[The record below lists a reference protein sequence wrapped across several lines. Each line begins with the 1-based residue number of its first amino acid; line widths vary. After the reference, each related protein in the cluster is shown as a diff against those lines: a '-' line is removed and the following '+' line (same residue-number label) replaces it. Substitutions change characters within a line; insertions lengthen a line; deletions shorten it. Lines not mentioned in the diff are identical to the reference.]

1 MADIAS
7 LLPSLKLDSQRTA
20 ALRPYFVALAD
31 WYSRHRVLVE
41 SLSTLGDAFAEKTD
55 RLLERMKNGGEED
68 KVKVAI
74 MKSWFQAFLRCQDCL
89 VYCTTGECRHAK
101 DIDESKRLKR
111 SKLKTKGTQRDNYT
125 SYFKAD
131 YYSGWGM
138 DEYNDEVVGI
148 HARIMRAL
156 GEKRGARYLDKADSF
171 FLEIDQ
177 MTERAKE
184 FQARMKERLGVVV
197 SNLKNCTIKSLDR
210 SENLRF
216 SLSGIYYDFDR
227 GSFSLNGE
235 SVLPNLDE
243 GGWREKMK
251 EGEPSSS
258 KVAVHKRRSRKTI
271 FLSDSEDDEDE
282 DERSV
287 GIGVGVGGGVGGG
300 GGGGGRGGV
309 ADGDE
314 DGGGGGGGDGGGGG
328 QADGEDGGG
337 GGGGGDQDGGGGG
350 NNTTKTQLLICADRL
365 TQKVGVFAN
374 NNPAVNDVE
383 ATKTRQILVMA
394 DMKVGDVVSS
404 EDEIWVCV
412 VQPSLAED
420 GNGIETQGVDVE
432 TLLTI
437 LQMMFLDNVDLSDL
451 IGLIE
456 VLENLHHGLLIR
468 LDNIED
474 IAIEERIETGEWM
487 FAARVFAA
495 ATTVFAA
502 SFRVFVL
509 TSYLFRFLQ
518 EIHLLKGTAFITL
531 TTLFSKLM
539 PSDARQP
546 VVMCQK
552 LCSVRARHPQEP
564 LT

>member
-1 MADIAS
+1 M
-7 LLPSLKLDSQRTA
+7 SQRNEPGG
-20 ALRPYFVALAD
+20 RGRGRGGVAD
-31 WYSRHRVLVE
+31 
-41 SLSTLGDAFAEKTD
+41 G
-55 RLLERMKNGGEED
+55 
-68 KVKVAI
+68 
-74 MKSWFQAFLRCQDCL
+74 
-89 VYCTTGECRHAK
+89 
-101 DIDESKRLKR
+101 
-111 SKLKTKGTQRDNYT
+111 
-125 SYFKAD
+125 
-131 YYSGWGM
+131 
-138 DEYNDEVVGI
+138 
-148 HARIMRAL
+148 
-156 GEKRGARYLDKADSF
+156 
-171 FLEIDQ
+171 
-177 MTERAKE
+177 
-184 FQARMKERLGVVV
+184 
-197 SNLKNCTIKSLDR
+197 
-210 SENLRF
+210 
-216 SLSGIYYDFDR
+216 
-227 GSFSLNGE
+227 
-235 SVLPNLDE
+235 
-243 GGWREKMK
+243 
-251 EGEPSSS
+251 
-258 KVAVHKRRSRKTI
+258 
-271 FLSDSEDDEDE
+271 DED
-282 DERSV
+282 
-287 GIGVGVGGGVGGG
+287 GGGGGVGGG

-509 TSYLFRFLQ
+509 TSYLFRFCRRY
-518 EIHLLKGTAFITL
+518 I
-531 TTLFSKLM
+531 
-539 PSDARQP
+539 
-546 VVMCQK
+546 C
-552 LCSVRARHPQEP
+552 
-564 LT
+564 